1 MRQVAWL
8 LLALSYAAG
17 AQEQGSA
24 PAKAQQCVV
33 CHGANG
39 ISTAPDAPHLAAQP
53 RQYLVAQL
61 KQLRS
66 GKRPSEVMNVM
77 AKTLSDEEI
86 EALADW
92 YSSIR
97 ISAAPTR

>member
-1 MRQVAWL
+1 VRRAAL
-8 LLALSYAAG
+8 LVLALSCG
-17 AQEQGSA
+17 AQAQGPP

-39 ISTAPDAPHLAAQP
+39 ISSAPDAPHLAGQP

-86 EALADW
+86 VALADW

-97 ISAAPTR
+97 ISAAPPR

>member
-1 MRQVAWL
+1 VAWL
-8 LLALSYAAG
+8 LLALSCAAG

-66 GKRPSEVMNVM
+66 GKRPSEVMNVL

-92 YSSIR
+92 YASIR
-97 ISAAPTR
+97 ITAAPPR

>member
-1 MRQVAWL
+1 V
-8 LLALSYAAG
+8 LALSCGAG
-17 AQEQGSA
+17 AQERGPA

-61 KQLRS
+61 KLLRS

-97 ISAAPTR
+97 ISAAPPR